1 MVVAAETAGKTASGP
16 GLVVD
21 CPQAARVSMRS
32 ARAGNNDLL
41 IRIFGVVGRSG
52 DT

>member
-1 MVVAAETAGKTASGP
+1 MVVAAEAAGKPASGT

-21 CPQAARVSMRS
+21 CPQAARVSVRS

-41 IRIFGVVGRSG
+41 IRTAGVVRRSG